1 MKNINVLYWDE
12 DAGRLKE
19 FCLDLNPHCNAHG
32 AGTLEEVKTILN
44 KENIHL
50 IVIDQKTVVK
60 QDPIPLESLFQISNS
75 QMIFLRGNHP
85 DFVDTASNVL
95 SNNIVRSIK
104 DSCDQTTLSNIIEK
118 AYESYVLK
126 KTQNNL
132 KNELVKIEEEL
143 SVLRTPISG

>member
-44 KENIHL
+44 KEVIHL
-50 IVIDQKTVVK
+50 IIIDQTTVLK
-60 QDPIPLESLFQISNS
+60 QASTSLESLFQISNS

-85 DFVDTASNVL
+85 DFVDTATNVL

-132 KNELVKIEEEL
+132 KNELIKIEEEL
-143 SVLRTPISG
+143 RVLTTPISG